1 MRIAKKII
9 FVVLALLPILPIL
22 VYCVGNVGADTGIEY
37 ISMGTLSFVDTS
49 QGLTIVT
56 TPDSLA
62 AWMIDPIFN
71 QTALTGV
78 FEAVARMLLYFE
90 ANIGLPV
97 CLPTFG
103 AFLYVL
109 YLAFIGLVDMLISL
123 ITFVPRK
130 CGEFFGGNV

>member
-9 FVVLALLPILPIL
+9 FIILALLPILPI
-22 VYCVGNVGADTGIEY
+22 VVFTVGNIGADIGFEY
-37 ISMGTLSFVDTS
+37 VPMGTLSLVDTP

-56 TPDSLA
+56 TPDSFA
-62 AWMIDPIFN
+62 SWIIDPIFN
-71 QTALTGV
+71 QSALTGV
-78 FEAVARMLLYFE
+78 FEAVGRILLYFE

-103 AFLYVL
+103 AFLYVF